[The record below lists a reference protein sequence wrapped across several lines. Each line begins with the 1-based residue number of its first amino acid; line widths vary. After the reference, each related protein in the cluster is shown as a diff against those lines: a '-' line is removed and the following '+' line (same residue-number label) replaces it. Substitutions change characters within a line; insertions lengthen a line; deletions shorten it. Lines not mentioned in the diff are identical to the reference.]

1 MSARGCPHGL
11 AQHRPG
17 RAKPISRRSI
27 AVALD
32 RRVKQP
38 SHIRA
43 APREP
48 EATRFV
54 DLHLVEADMQTKWMT
69 LPELAADRHLTLAE
83 AQRLVDESNC
93 PKAFKAHGTV
103 YLI

>member
-1 MSARGCPHGL
+1 
-11 AQHRPG
+11 
-17 RAKPISRRSI
+17 
-27 AVALD
+27 
-32 RRVKQP
+32 
-38 SHIRA
+38 
-43 APREP
+43 
-48 EATRFV
+48 
-54 DLHLVEADMQTKWMT
+54 MQTKWMT